1 MKLRELPQGSPQA
14 KRRDE
19 LLAIMRDETRPDE
32 ERIERQKL
40 PRHGS
45 HSASG
50 GGDPPSSA

>member
-32 ERIERQKL
+32 ERDRAAKAAAPWLAQRIGWR
-40 PRHGS
+40 
-45 HSASG
+45 
-50 GGDPPSSA
+50 